1 MHFVDSFEDLFED
14 LFANKSDLFEQ
25 DQPVHEQVFEQ
36 VFEQVHKED
45 FSSILSFEGPFEQ
58 VEQVFWCFGSRPTV
72 RRTSGLWVIVSARG
86 RPPCRQGS
94 G

>member
-25 DQPVHEQVFEQ
+25 DQPVHEQVLEQ
-36 VFEQVHKED
+36 VQKED
-45 FSSILSFEGPFEQ
+45 FSSVLSFQGSFEQ
-58 VEQVFWCFGSRPTV
+58 VEQVFWCFGGRPPV
-72 RRTSGLWVIVSARG
+72 RRTSGLWVIVTVCG
-86 RPPCRQGS
+86 RPPCHQGS